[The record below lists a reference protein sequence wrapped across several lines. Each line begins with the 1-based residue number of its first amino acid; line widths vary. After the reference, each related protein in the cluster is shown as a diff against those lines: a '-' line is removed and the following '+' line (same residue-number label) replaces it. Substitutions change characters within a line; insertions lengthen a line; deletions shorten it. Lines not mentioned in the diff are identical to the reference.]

1 MSFIFKI
8 LFFPLAVFAAMFFLV
23 SGSFAQTEEQIA
35 RHEQILQAEM
45 QRIEKEIA
53 ENRVLLNSKQQET
66 ASISRDVDI
75 LTYQIN
81 QARLNIRARQLEIQR
96 LGGDINQREEYIG
109 ELSEKINE
117 DKKSLAELLRKTRQL
132 DDVSLLEIVLQNN
145 TLSDVFAD
153 LDSFSSIQGSM
164 LRSFEQIRNNQ
175 SVANDEKETL
185 RVRRD
190 GELEAKI
197 AIENETRIIE
207 QKEREK
213 QRLLS
218 LSKSEENSYRQ
229 VIAQRE
235 ADIAAIRSALF
246 NLRNTTAISFGE
258 AYDLATVVSQ
268 RTGVRAALILA
279 IITQESNLGENV
291 GTCNR
296 AGDPES
302 RSYRHIMPGPND
314 GHRSYRDDQTLFLQ
328 IAAELGLDPNTTP
341 LSCPMAAGWGGAM
354 GPSQFIPTTWM
365 SYRNRI
371 AAVTGN
377 NPPNP
382 WNPIDAFTAT
392 SLFLA
397 DLGAASGTFS
407 AERQAALRYYAGGN
421 WNKPQNA
428 FYGDSVM
435 RIAEGYERQ
444 IQILQGR

>member
-1 MSFIFKI
+1 MSKFLKFSLLVVVFVVL
-8 LFFPLAVFAAMFFLV
+8 LFSVNDIDAR
-23 SGSFAQTEEQIA
+23 SEEEIA
-35 RHEQILQAEM
+35 RHEAILRAEM
-45 QRIEKEIA
+45 ARIEKEIA
-53 ENRVLLNSKQQET
+53 ENRTLLQSKQQET

-81 QARLNIRARQLEIQR
+81 QAKLNIRARQIEIQR

-109 ELSEKINE
+109 ELSEKIEE
-117 DKKSLAELLRKTRQL
+117 DKQSLAELLRKTRQL
-132 DDVSLLEIVLQNN
+132 DDVTLLEIVLQNN

-153 LDSFSSIQGSM
+153 LDSFSSIQNSM
-164 LRSFEQIRNNQ
+164 LRSFAEIRGNQ
-175 SVANDEKETL
+175 AVANQEKETL
-185 RVRRD
+185 RVKRD

-197 AIENETRIIE
+197 AIEAETRIIE

-218 LSKSEENSYRQ
+218 LSRSEENSYRQ

-235 ADIAAIRSALF
+235 ADIASIRSALF

-258 AYDLATVVSQ
+258 AYDLATMVSQ

-302 RSYRHIMPGPND
+302 RSYRNIMPGPND
-314 GHRSYRDDQTLFLQ
+314 GHRSSRDDQTVFLR
-328 IAAELGLDPNTTP
+328 IVNELGLDPETTP
-341 LSCPMAAGWGGAM
+341 LSCPMAGGWGGAM
-354 GPSQFIPTTWM
+354 GPSQFIPTTWIA
-365 SYRNRI
+365 YRDRI

-382 WNPIDAFTAT
+382 WNPVDAFTAT
-392 SLFLA
+392 SLLLA
-397 DLGAASGTFS
+397 DLGAANGTFT
-407 AERQAALRYYAGGN
+407 AERTAALRYYAGGN
-421 WNKPQNA
+421 WNRPQNA

>member
-1 MSFIFKI
+1 MNIIFKFTFLLVI
-8 LFFPLAVFAAMFFLV
+8 VVAVAV
-23 SGSFAQTEEQIA
+23 GVGNTFAQTEEQIA
-35 RHEQILQAEM
+35 RQEQILQAEM
-45 QRIEKEIA
+45 ARIEKEIA
-53 ENRVLLNSKQQET
+53 ANRLLLSGKQQET

-81 QARLNIRARQLEIQR
+81 QARLNIRAKQIEIQR
-96 LGGDINQREEYIG
+96 LGGDINDREEYIG
-109 ELSEKINE
+109 VLSEKIEE
-117 DKKSLAELLRKTRQL
+117 DKQSLAELLRKTRQL
-132 DDVSLLEIVLQNN
+132 DDISLLEIVLENN
-145 TLSDVFAD
+145 SLSDVFAD
-153 LDSFSSIQGSM
+153 LDSFSSIQNSM
-164 LRSFEQIRNNQ
+164 MKSFAQIRNNQ
-175 SVANDEKETL
+175 SVANEEKETL

-197 AIENETRIIE
+197 AIEAETRIIE

-213 QRLLS
+213 QRLLN
-218 LSKSEENSYRQ
+218 LSKSEESNYRQ
-229 VIAQRE
+229 VIALRE
-235 ADIAAIRSALF
+235 ADIAAIRSTLF
-246 NLRNTTAISFGE
+246 NLRNTIAISFGE
-258 AYDLATVVSQ
+258 AYDLATTVSQ

-296 AGDPES
+296 TGDPES
-302 RSYRHIMPGPND
+302 RSYRNIMPGPND
-314 GHRSYRDDQTLFLQ
+314 GHRSYRDDQTLFLK
-328 IAAELGLDPNTTP
+328 ITAELGLDPNNTP

-365 SYRNRI
+365 SYQSRI

-382 WNPIDAFTAT
+382 WNPVDAFTAT
-392 SLFLA
+392 SLLLA
-397 DLGAASGTFS
+397 DLGAANGSFS

-444 IQILQGR
+444 IQILQGS